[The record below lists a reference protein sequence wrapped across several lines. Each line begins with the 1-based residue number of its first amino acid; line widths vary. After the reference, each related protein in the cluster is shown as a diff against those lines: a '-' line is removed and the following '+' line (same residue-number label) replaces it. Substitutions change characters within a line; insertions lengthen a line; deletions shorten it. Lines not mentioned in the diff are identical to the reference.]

1 MPEESLQ
8 ELGVGRAFSGVGVF
22 RLSTEIAED
31 KTVAQRSH
39 VHVPVQVSPSE
50 FSNWPKWLQRSC
62 LEPKSSHPFYLT
74 HGVFVS
80 QLHS

>member
-31 KTVAQRSH
+31 KTGPEEPCPCPCSGQPFRVFELAKVVAEKLSRAQI
-39 VHVPVQVSPSE
+39 
-50 FSNWPKWLQRSC
+50 
-62 LEPKSSHPFYLT
+62 
-74 HGVFVS
+74 
-80 QLHS
+80 